1 MSGTKP
7 ATRLT
12 ERLTA
17 GVPGTP
23 TPKRRKRPRGRR
35 VYSRKA
41 RWIIGV
47 LNLGTFFLVWQL
59 WATYSDVPQLFLPS
73 VTDVFRELQEM
84 SAEGIL
90 WGNLWISTWIYVVGL
105 AISLVIAIPAGLAIG
120 GIRILD
126 RVLSP
131 YIWALY
137 TTPRLILMPL
147 ILLWVGIN
155 DTARIVIIVLSA
167 VPATLV
173 VVMEG
178 VKTVDNSLVKAAR
191 SFGAG
196 RVELFRFV
204 VFPATVPFIATGIR
218 MGVSRGLI
226 GLFIGELFTSSDGIG
241 YIITLASKTFNSARL
256 YGMLLIFVLFCVAM
270 VGLSQ
275 VLERRVSQWRSQPLA
290 A

>member
-1 MSGTKP
+1 MSSSGLADKL
-7 ATRLT
+7 A
-12 ERLTA
+12 A
-17 GVPGTP
+17 GTP
-23 TPKRRKRPRGRR
+23 RAPARRPRRQSRR
-35 VYSRKA
+35 VYSRRT
-41 RWIIGV
+41 RWIVGV
-47 LNLGTFFLVWQL
+47 LNLATFFLVWQL
-59 WATYSDVPQLFLPS
+59 AATVTDVPKLFLPS
-73 VTDVFRELQEM
+73 PGEVFTELAEM
-84 SAEGIL
+84 HDEGIL
-90 WGNLWISTWIYVVGL
+90 WGNLWISAYIYLVGL
-105 AISLVIAIPAGLAIG
+105 AISIVIAIPMGLTIG

-126 RVLSP
+126 KILSP
-131 YIWALY
+131 YVWAVY

-178 VKTVDNSLVKAAR
+178 IKTVDNSLLNAAR

-196 RVELFRFV
+196 RTALFRLV
-204 VFPATVPFIATGIR
+204 VMPSTVPFIATGIR

-241 YIITLASKTFNSARL
+241 YIITLSTKTFNSART
-256 YGMLLIFVLFCVAM
+256 YGMLLIFILFCIAM

-275 VLERRVSQWRSQPLA
+275 LLERKVSQWRPQPLSA
-290 A
+290 